1 MDLNLYLIQILFDM
15 TCQKGG
21 KFVKNKVTIQP
32 ANTVPVTRL
41 KVKRKNDFKNRKLK
55 VIPRL

>member
-1 MDLNLYLIQILFDM
+1 M

-21 KFVKNKVTIQP
+21 KFAKNKVTIQP

-55 VIPRL
+55 VIARL